1 MNMIGL
7 LFASYP
13 TLCLSIAV
21 FCTAVF
27 LSGVVFIVRSHRL
40 SAVRAE
46 ITETMTPIAGDDIIS
61 TQLDLA
67 RAYLETGSAI
77 LAKTILKA
85 VVKQGSATQREE
97 AKRLLNHV

>member
-1 MNMIGL
+1 MNVIDLFINSYTTLFSAVMIV
-7 LFASYP
+7 AS
-13 TLCLSIAV
+13 LA
-21 FCTAVF
+21 F
-27 LSGVVFIVRSHRL
+27 LAGAVFIVRSYRA
-40 SAVRAE
+40 SAMRAE
-46 ITETMTPIAGDDIIS
+46 ITETMTPIAGDDVIA

>member
-1 MNMIGL
+1 MNVIALM
-7 LFASYP
+7 FASYH
-13 TLCLSIAV
+13 TLCVAIVSFFAM
-21 FCTAVF
+21 VF
-27 LSGVVFIVRSHRL
+27 LSGAYFIVRSHRA

-46 ITETMTPIAGDDIIS
+46 ITQTMAPIAGDDIIS

-77 LAKTILKA
+77 LAKTILRA

>member
-1 MNMIGL
+1 MNVLDL
-7 LFASYP
+7 LIHSYITLFSVIMGVASV
-13 TLCLSIAV
+13 A
-21 FCTAVF
+21 F
-27 LSGVVFIVRSHRL
+27 LSGAVFIVRAYRA
-40 SAVRAE
+40 SAMRAE
-46 ITETMTPIAGDDIIS
+46 MTETMTPIAGDDVIS